1 MSIRAKLAALYAIA
15 LGLTLLV
22 CGAVTWWE
30 VGNRLRAG
38 LDATLQ
44 ARADGIVATLEND
57 GQMGLQEGDASSP
70 AIFVAMFD
78 ATGAL
83 VDASSNTPAG
93 VTPLAGSLWIAGQEY
108 LLHVTPVGDGSTV
121 ITGAS
126 TAPLETSRNDLA
138 YSVLMG
144 ATPAA
149 AISLL
154 AGLLIAQRALRPV
167 DRMTAEA
174 AMIGSR
180 DLEWRVEEPPS
191 RDELARLARTLNAM
205 LERIAGS
212 VAQQRAFVAEASH
225 ELRTPLAALR
235 AELELADRPAA
246 SPRELRAALRAAQ
259 EDAGRLADVAD
270 TLLRRAMSAEDG
282 PNALRRPAAIP
293 EVVQSGV
300 LRVALPARHRRVH
313 VVTSVAPGR
322 VEIDRLRMEQAIAN
336 LLQNAVAHGPSGSTV
351 QVNSRT
357 VEDGGSRAWLVEVLD
372 RGPGIRKQT
381 AEQLF
386 QVAGRDVPGREN
398 TETAR
403 AQEQRNTTDGGGSSR
418 RRGFGLA
425 SVRSAVE
432 AHGGRYGAENR
443 PDGGARFWFS
453 LPV

>member
-44 ARADGIVATLEND
+44 ARADGIVASLEND

-93 VTPLAGSLWIAGQEY
+93 VTPVPGSLWIAGQEY
-108 LLHVTPVGDGSTV
+108 LLHVTPVGDGGNV
-121 ITGAS
+121 VTGAS

-138 YSVLMG
+138 YAVLMG

-180 DLEWRVEEPPS
+180 DLEWRVEEPAS

-235 AELELADRPAA
+235 AELELADRPDA
-246 SPRELRAALRAAQ
+246 SPRELRTALRAAQ

-386 QVAGRDVPGREN
+386 QVAGRDVPARKN
-398 TETAR
+398 AETAR
-403 AQEQRNTTDGGGSSR
+403 AQEQRNTTDGLGSSR

-443 PDGGARFWFS
+443 PEGGARFWFS